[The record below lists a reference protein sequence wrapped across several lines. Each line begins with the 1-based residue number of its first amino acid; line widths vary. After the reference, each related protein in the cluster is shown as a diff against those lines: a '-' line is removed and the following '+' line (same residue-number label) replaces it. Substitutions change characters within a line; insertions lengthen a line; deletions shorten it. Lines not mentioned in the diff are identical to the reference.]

1 MKQRDSL
8 LEKILNTNS
17 KSLKV
22 EVSEVPPFISNYVKD
37 LYVMYNLS
45 RHTIID
51 YFSLITIF
59 TKKMFLTFYNKPYY
73 NITTEKYDPH
83 YLSIDEKFYEQ
94 VEKRHVND
102 FLAELKLERNLKES
116 SVITKIRQLK
126 SFYSYL
132 EEHYDI
138 KNNVKNIRIPKAEKN
153 LPVYLTLEEAVSLVN
168 VVDKDIEQHKSSKLE
183 WVCTRNKCMIV
194 MLLNCALRRSELRSI
209 NIEDIKED
217 YIIVMGKGAKERTIY
232 LNDLTKQSINDYL
245 RVRPKDAKDNE
256 ALFITKNKH
265 TYSRISCERIGDVV
279 KKYLRKANLNDQLF
293 STHKLRHTS
302 ATLMYQ
308 HGNVDLRSLQ
318 QILGHASSKTTEIY
332 THVYDKNLKKAVN
345 TNPLNVLYE
354 ENKKGL

>member
-8 LEKILNTNS
+8 LEKILNTNA

-22 EVSEVPPFISNYVKD
+22 EVSEVPPFISNYIKD

-45 RHTIID
+45 KHTIID

-59 TKKMFLTFYNKPYY
+59 TKKMFLTFYSKPYY
-73 NITTEKYDPH
+73 DIITGKYDEH
-83 YLSIDEKFYEQ
+83 YLSVDEKFYEQ

-168 VVDKDIEQHKSSKLE
+168 VIDKDIDEHKKTKTK
-183 WVCTRNKCMIV
+183 WICVRNKCMIV
-194 MLLNCALRRSELRSI
+194 MLLNCALRRSELQSI
-209 NIEDIKED
+209 NVDDIKED

-232 LNDLTKQSINDYL
+232 LNDLTK
-245 RVRPKDAKDNE
+245 
-256 ALFITKNKH
+256 
-265 TYSRISCERIGDVV
+265 
-279 KKYLRKANLNDQLF
+279 
-293 STHKLRHTS
+293 
-302 ATLMYQ
+302 
-308 HGNVDLRSLQ
+308 
-318 QILGHASSKTTEIY
+318 
-332 THVYDKNLKKAVN
+332 
-345 TNPLNVLYE
+345 
-354 ENKKGL
+354 